1 VKKLIRAVLHRIGYD
16 IVRYPVLSASDAQLI
31 ADLSPEEQKILAAV
45 SPFTMTSLERRAALI
60 NAINYL
66 TDARIPGDIAE
77 CGVWRGGSMMIAA
90 LTLLARGDTNRSLYL
105 YDTYEGMSAPTDQ
118 DLCYDGTRAETM
130 LQKDSKGTGIWC
142 EATLDDVRRNLLSTG
157 YPEKKLHFIK
167 GKVEDTIPATVPQ
180 HLALLRLDTDWYES
194 TQHEL
199 KHLFPRL
206 DPKGILI
213 LDDYGNWQGARKAV
227 DEYFTERRRHVYL
240 HRIDFT
246 GRILV
251 NGGT

>member
-1 VKKLIRAVLHRIGYD
+1 MRKLIKAVLHRIGYD
-16 IVRYPVLSASDAQLI
+16 IVHYPVLSASDAQLI
-31 ADLSPEEQKILAAV
+31 VDLSAEEQKILATV

-77 CGVWRGGSMMIAA
+77 CGVWRGGSMMLAA
-90 LTLLARGDTNRSLYL
+90 LILLARGDTNRSLYL
-105 YDTYEGMSAPTDQ
+105 YDTYEGMSAPTEHDR
-118 DLCYDGTRAETM
+118 CYDGTRAETM
-130 LQKDSKGTGIWC
+130 LQKDTKGTGIWC
-142 EATLDDVRRNLLSTG
+142 EAALEDVRRNLLSTG
-157 YPEKKLHFIK
+157 YPENKLHFIK
-167 GKVEDTIPATVPQ
+167 GKVEDTLPATVPQ

-206 DPKGILI
+206 DPRGILI

-227 DEYFTERRRHVYL
+227 DDYFTERRISVYL
-240 HRIDFT
+240 HRIDFS
-246 GRILV
+246 GRMLV
-251 NGGT
+251 GGGM